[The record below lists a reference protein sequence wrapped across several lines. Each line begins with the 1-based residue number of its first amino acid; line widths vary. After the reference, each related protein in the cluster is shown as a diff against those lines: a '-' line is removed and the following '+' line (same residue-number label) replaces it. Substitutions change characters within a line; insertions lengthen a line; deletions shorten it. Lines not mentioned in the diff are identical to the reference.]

1 MCALALSS
9 SICTGYSIAEFRD
22 AKYKAAEVR
31 DAGFRLQVIR
41 APGEYTAK
49 EVTDA
54 KYTINELVEAGYTA
68 GEVRSSGYYG
78 IPRMK
83 QAGFKA
89 KEMHNSARFSVAEL
103 KSGGY
108 LILEV
113 KEGGLKKKEIIS
125 TYDLQT
131 VKGGG
136 YTAKEC
142 YDVIKSAARLRDVGF
157 SVDECWQ
164 KGWFGDNRGDM
175 YTAFPHDQV
184 KCLIHELVG
193 PVPSRDPTDDM
204 TKEVTK
210 MGTRPKRRPDGS
222 WTTETYPY
230 QATVPDEERIR
241 DFHQMP
247 LRQCRHTFGMNA
259 TACRKYRKPSPG
271 PSQLKHEGGFNFH
284 EIREAG
290 FSVAEL
296 KSAFNLRE
304 FKDNGMT
311 VGCLERNFSIDDLK
325 RVGYTLIQIKGGGFS
340 VGECKSHGGYRQAFP
355 SSSAQTNLTLF
366 ALPPPRS
373 ARKISAKTS
382 TARTRSRCTASFP
395 SAR

>member
-1 MCALALSS
+1 M
-9 SICTGYSIAEFRD
+9 
-22 AKYKAAEVR
+22 
-31 DAGFRLQVIR
+31 
-41 APGEYTAK
+41 
-49 EVTDA
+49 TDA

-164 KGWFGDNRGDM
+164 KGWFGDNRADM
-175 YTAFPHDQV
+175 YTAFPPEQV

-193 PVPSRDPTDDM
+193 PVPSRDPTLDM

-210 MGTRPKRRPDGS
+210 VGTKLERNADGK
-222 WTTETYPY
+222 WKPVQYEY
-230 QATVPDEERIR
+230 QATVPDEDRIR

-247 LRQCRHTFGMNA
+247 LRQCRQPPFGMNA

-271 PSQLKHEGGFNFH
+271 PYQLKHEGGFNFH

-304 FKDNGMT
+304 FKGNGMT
-311 VGCLERNFSIDDLK
+311 VGCLERNFSIPELNG
-325 RVGYTLIQIKGGGFS
+325 VGYTLIEIKGGGFS
-340 VGECKSHGGYRQAFP
+340 VGECKSNGYRQAFP
-355 SSSAQTNLTLF
+355 SSSAQTHLTLF
-366 ALPPPRS
+366 ALPPPRP